1 MLHVNGGVGQTRG
14 ETGFHGSSPGVAVC
28 SSKSFILSGEAGVTM
43 GVCGIVLSAGE
54 LVELNFALQ

>member
-1 MLHVNGGVGQTRG
+1 MLHVNGGMGQSRG
-14 ETGFHGSSPGVAVC
+14 EMGFHGLSPGVAVC

-54 LVELNFALQ
+54 LMELNFALQ